1 MVCCMGGNA
10 RPGQPQPRLLLPS
23 HLASWSRMIHAG
35 GQDCI
40 RKSPE
45 LPSGGVISSAHLHCV
60 FSLAVPCG
68 GNITSFNGTV
78 YSPGF
83 PSPYSSS
90 QDCVWLITVPIGHG
104 VRLNL
109 SLLQTEPS
117 GDFITVW

>member
-1 MVCCMGGNA
+1 MLGAGT
-10 RPGQPQPRLLLPS
+10 PLGSRLNS
-23 HLASWSRMIHAG
+23 QVGAG
-35 GQDCI
+35 LQH
-40 RKSPE
+40 SPC
-45 LPSGGVISSAHLHCV
+45 PC
-60 FSLAVPCG
+60 SLSAVPCG
-68 GNITSFNGTV
+68 GNLTSSNGTV

-104 VRLNL
+104 IHLNL